1 MKIVDSIAALREQV
15 SSWKSAGLRVA
26 VVPTMGNLHRGH
38 LALVEEA
45 HLRADKVV
53 ATIFVNPTQFGEGED
68 FDSYP
73 RTLTADAERLESVG
87 CDLLFAPPTSEMYP
101 FGQHDLTRVQVP
113 QITNDHCGASRPGHF
128 DGVSTVVSILFN
140 IVQPDVACFGTKD
153 YQQLAVLKRM
163 ARDLW
168 LPVDI
173 VGVPTVR
180 EDDGLAKSSRNQYLS
195 DSERQIAPRM
205 YQTLQA
211 VQKELTENPDRSGYT
226 FRVVEAEA
234 LQKLAD
240 AGFEPEY
247 LTICYRDDLE
257 PAKDTDR
264 PLVVLTAARLG
275 KARLIDNLEI
285 TL

>member
-1 MKIVDSIAALREQV
+1 MKLVESIAALREQV
-15 SSWKSAGLRVA
+15 ARWKREGKRVA

-45 HLRADKVV
+45 KLRADKVV

-68 FDSYP
+68 FASYP
-73 RTLTADAERLESVG
+73 RTLTADAERLEGAG
-87 CDLLFAPPTSEMYP
+87 CDLLFAPATREIYP
-101 FGQHDLTRVQVP
+101 HGQQDLTRVQVP

-140 IVQPDVACFGTKD
+140 AVQPDVACFGTKD

-168 LPVDI
+168 IPVDI

-180 EDDGLAKSSRNQYLS
+180 EDDGLAKSSRNQYLT
-195 DSERQIAPRM
+195 DAEREIAPQM
-205 YQTLQA
+205 YKILQSVQT
-211 VQKELTENPDRSGYT
+211 ELTENPERSGYT
-226 FRVVEAEA
+226 FRVVEADA

>member
-1 MKIVDSIAALREQV
+1 MKLVDSIAALRAQV
-15 SSWKSAGLRVA
+15 TQWKAKGLRVA
-26 VVPTMGNLHRGH
+26 LVPTMGNLHRGH
-38 LALVEEA
+38 LALVAEA
-45 HLRADKVV
+45 CERADKVV

-68 FDSYP
+68 FDGYP
-73 RTLTADAERLESVG
+73 RTLAADAERLDSTG
-87 CDLLFAPPTSEMYP
+87 CDLLFAPTTAEMYP
-101 FGQHDLTRVQVP
+101 FGQQVLTRVQVP

-128 DGVSTVVSILFN
+128 DGVSTVVNILFN
-140 IVQPDVACFGTKD
+140 LVQPDVACFGTKD

-163 ARDLW
+163 ARDLCI
-168 LPVDI
+168 PVEI

-180 EDDGLAKSSRNQYLS
+180 ENDGLAKSSRNQYLTE
-195 DSERQIAPRM
+195 SERQVAPRM
-205 YQTLQA
+205 YQILQA
-211 VQKELTENPDRSGYT
+211 VQQELTENRERSGYT
-226 FRVVEAEA
+226 FRVVEAQA

-240 AGFEPEY
+240 SGFEPEY

-257 PAKDTDR
+257 PAKDTER

>member
-1 MKIVDSIAALREQV
+1 MKLVESIAALREQV
-15 SSWKSAGLRVA
+15 ARWKQEGKRVA

-45 HLRADKVV
+45 KLRADKVV

-68 FDSYP
+68 FASYP
-73 RTLTADAERLESVG
+73 RTLAADAERLEGAG
-87 CDLLFAPPTSEMYP
+87 CDLLFAPSTSEIYP
-101 FGQHDLTRVQVP
+101 HGQQDLTRVQVP

-140 IVQPDVACFGTKD
+140 AVQPDVACFGTKD

-168 LPVDI
+168 IPVDI

-180 EDDGLAKSSRNQYLS
+180 EDDGLAKSSRNQYLT
-195 DSERQIAPRM
+195 DAERAIAPQM
-205 YQTLQA
+205 YKILQSVQT
-211 VQKELTENPDRSGYT
+211 ELTENPERSGYT
-226 FRVVEAEA
+226 FRVVEADA

>member
-1 MKIVDSIAALREQV
+1 MKIVDSIAALRAQIVE
-15 SSWKSAGLRVA
+15 WKAAGLRVA

-45 HLRADKVV
+45 RERADKVV
-53 ATIFVNPTQFGEGED
+53 VTIFVNPTQFGEGED

-73 RTLTADAERLESVG
+73 RTLDADAERLDSTG
-87 CDLLFAPPTSEMYP
+87 CDLLFAPPTAAIYP
-101 FGQHDLTRVQVP
+101 FGQQDLTRVQVP

-140 IVQPDVACFGTKD
+140 LIQPDVACFGTKD

-168 LPVDI
+168 IPVEI

-180 EDDGLAKSSRNQYLS
+180 EDDGLAKSSRNQYLTRT
-195 DSERQIAPRM
+195 ERAVAPRM
-205 YQTLQA
+205 YQILQA
-211 VQKELTENPDRSGYT
+211 VQQELTENPERSGYT

-275 KARLIDNLEI
+275 RARLIDNLEI

>member
-1 MKIVDSIAALREQV
+1 MKLVESISALREQISV
-15 SSWKSAGLRVA
+15 WKAKGLRVA
-26 VVPTMGNLHRGH
+26 IVPTMGNLHRGH

-45 HLRADKVV
+45 NRRADIVV
-53 ATIFVNPTQFGEGED
+53 ATIFVNPTQFGKGED
-68 FDSYP
+68 FANYP
-73 RTLTADAERLESVG
+73 RTLQSDAERLEANG
-87 CDLLFAPPTSEMYP
+87 CDLLFAPSTKEMYP
-101 FGQHDLTRVQVP
+101 HGQKDITRVQVP
-113 QITNDHCGASRPGHF
+113 QITNAHCGASRPGHF

-140 IVQPDVACFGTKD
+140 LIQPDVACFGSKD

-163 ARDLW
+163 ARDLCF
-168 LPVDI
+168 PVEI
-173 VGVPTVR
+173 IGVPTVR
-180 EDDGLAKSSRNQYLS
+180 EDDGLAKSSRNQYLTKA
-195 DSERQIAPRM
+195 EREIAPQM
-205 YQTLQA
+205 YQILQA
-211 VQKELTENPDRSGYT
+211 VQRELTENPERSGYT

-247 LTICYRDDLE
+247 LTLCYRDDLE
-257 PAKDTDR
+257 PATNTDR

>member
-1 MKIVDSIAALREQV
+1 MKLVESIAELRGQV
-15 SSWKSAGLRVA
+15 SSWKAAGHRVA

-45 HLRADKVV
+45 RQRADKVV

-68 FDSYP
+68 FASYP
-73 RTLTADAERLESVG
+73 RTLEADAERLEATG
-87 CDLLFAPPTSEMYP
+87 CDLLFAPQTLEMYP
-101 FGQHDLTRVQVP
+101 FGQQDLTRVQVP

-128 DGVSTVVSILFN
+128 DGVSTVVNILFN
-140 IVQPDVACFGTKD
+140 VVQPDVACFGTKD

-168 LPVDI
+168 IPVEI
-173 VGVPTVR
+173 IGVPTVR
-180 EDDGLAKSSRNQYLS
+180 EDDGLAKSSRNQYLTEA
-195 DSERQIAPRM
+195 ERQVAPRM
-205 YQTLQA
+205 YQILQA
-211 VQKELTENPDRSGYT
+211 VQQELTENPERSGYT

-275 KARLIDNLEI
+275 RARLIDNLEI

>member
-1 MKIVDSIAALREQV
+1 MKLVDSIAALRAQV
-15 SSWKSAGLRVA
+15 TQWKAKGLRVA
-26 VVPTMGNLHRGH
+26 LVPTMGNLHRGH
-38 LALVEEA
+38 LALVAEA
-45 HLRADKVV
+45 CERADKVV

-68 FDSYP
+68 FDGYP
-73 RTLTADAERLESVG
+73 RTLAADAERLESTG
-87 CDLLFAPPTSEMYP
+87 CDLLFVPTTAEMYP
-101 FGQHDLTRVQVP
+101 FGQQDLTRVQVP

-128 DGVSTVVSILFN
+128 DGVSTVVNILFN
-140 IVQPDVACFGTKD
+140 LVQPDVACFGTKD

-163 ARDLW
+163 ARDLCI
-168 LPVDI
+168 PVEI

-180 EDDGLAKSSRNQYLS
+180 ENDGLAKSSRNQYLTE
-195 DSERQIAPRM
+195 SERQIAPRM
-205 YQTLQA
+205 YQILQA
-211 VQKELTENPDRSGYT
+211 VQQELTENRERSGYT
-226 FRVVEAEA
+226 FRVVEAQA

-257 PAKDTDR
+257 PAKDTER
-264 PLVVLTAARLG
+264 LLVVLIAARLG

>member
-1 MKIVDSIAALREQV
+1 MKLVDSIAALRAQV
-15 SSWKSAGLRVA
+15 TQWKAKGLRVA
-26 VVPTMGNLHRGH
+26 LVPTMGNLHRGH

-45 HLRADKVV
+45 CERADKVV

-68 FDSYP
+68 FDGYP
-73 RTLTADAERLESVG
+73 RTLAADAERLESTG
-87 CDLLFAPPTSEMYP
+87 CDLLFAPTTAEMYP
-101 FGQHDLTRVQVP
+101 FGQQDLTRVQVP

-128 DGVSTVVSILFN
+128 DGVSTVVNILFN
-140 IVQPDVACFGTKD
+140 LVQPDVACFGTKD

-163 ARDLW
+163 ARDLCI
-168 LPVDI
+168 PVEI

-180 EDDGLAKSSRNQYLS
+180 ENDGLAKSSRNQYLTE
-195 DSERQIAPRM
+195 SERHIAPRM
-205 YQTLQA
+205 YKILQA
-211 VQKELTENPDRSGYT
+211 VQQELTENRERSGYT
-226 FRVVEAEA
+226 FRIVEAQA

-240 AGFEPEY
+240 TGFEPEY

-257 PAKDTDR
+257 PAKDTER

>member
-1 MKIVDSIAALREQV
+1 MKLVDSIAALRAQV
-15 SSWKSAGLRVA
+15 TQWKAKGLRVA
-26 VVPTMGNLHRGH
+26 LVPTMGNLHRGH
-38 LALVEEA
+38 LALVAEA
-45 HLRADKVV
+45 CERADKVV

-68 FDSYP
+68 FDGYP
-73 RTLTADAERLESVG
+73 RTLAADAERLESTG
-87 CDLLFAPPTSEMYP
+87 CDLLFVPTTAEMYP
-101 FGQHDLTRVQVP
+101 FGQQDLTRVQVP

-128 DGVSTVVSILFN
+128 DGVSTVVNILFN
-140 IVQPDVACFGTKD
+140 LVQPDVACFGTKD

-163 ARDLW
+163 ARDLCI
-168 LPVDI
+168 PVEI

-180 EDDGLAKSSRNQYLS
+180 ENDGLAKSSRNQYLTE
-195 DSERQIAPRM
+195 SERQVAPRM
-205 YQTLQA
+205 YQILQA
-211 VQKELTENPDRSGYT
+211 VQQELTENRERSGYT
-226 FRVVEAEA
+226 FRVVEAQA

-240 AGFEPEY
+240 SGFEPEY

-257 PAKDTDR
+257 PAKDTER

>member
-1 MKIVDSIAALREQV
+1 MKLVESIAALREQV
-15 SSWKSAGLRVA
+15 ARWKQEGKRVA
-26 VVPTMGNLHRGH
+26 VVPTMDNLHRGH

-45 HLRADKVV
+45 KLRADKVV

-68 FDSYP
+68 FASYP
-73 RTLTADAERLESVG
+73 RTLAADAERLEGAG
-87 CDLLFAPPTSEMYP
+87 CDLLFAPSTSEIYP
-101 FGQHDLTRVQVP
+101 HGQQDLTRVQVP

-140 IVQPDVACFGTKD
+140 AVQPDVACFGTKD

-168 LPVDI
+168 IPVDI

-180 EDDGLAKSSRNQYLS
+180 EDDGLAKSSRNQYLT
-195 DSERQIAPRM
+195 DAERAIAPQM
-205 YQTLQA
+205 YKILQSVQT
-211 VQKELTENPDRSGYT
+211 ELTENPERSGYT
-226 FRVVEAEA
+226 FRVVEADA